1 MAEENSEENGRGS
14 DSEEAGTSNS
24 KKTRKKSGFK
34 STLQQKK
41 ALNDSLK
48 LEAANAL
55 AAHKARMADEEEEI
69 ILSLTNENKNLK
81 NDYSCLLGQHVGVM
95 LEKNEEVREK
105 KLKEKLDEIKC
116 ELEKKIQKI
125 RRGGPTEEVPRSRAE
140 NNRRAQL
147 FGESDV
153 HD

>member
-1 MAEENSEENGRGS
+1 MQINEEPAQMAEENTEGNGRGS
-14 DSEEAGTSNS
+14 GSEGAGTSNS
-24 KKTRKKSGFK
+24 KETRKKSGFK

-55 AAHKARMADEEEEI
+55 VAHESRLVDKEEEI

-95 LEKNEEVREK
+95 LENNEEVREK
-105 KLKEKLDEIKC
+105 KIKR
-116 ELEKKIQKI
+116 KV
-125 RRGGPTEEVPRSRAE
+125 G
-140 NNRRAQL
+140 
-147 FGESDV
+147 
-153 HD
+153 